1 MTEVRIEPHFDAWRD
16 AARHL
21 LLQHRPP
28 GRVLWVEQ
36 SAAASQ
42 SLLPGLAEAV
52 PNADAAI
59 LRVAKRGGVRVP
71 KSFLDIARRVACHR
85 DPNRWALL
93 YRALWRLV
101 TSEPDLLA
109 DAADPDIRQLI
120 LLDGHVRRDVHK
132 MRAFVRFRKLPPAP
146 AGSAAGGG
154 GGDDEGAG
162 EGGEGRERFVA
173 WYEPDHRILRLAAPF
188 FAERFASLNWA
199 ILTPHESACFDGTD
213 VRFGP
218 PPDRPPRNLADDL
231 EHLWCTYYAA
241 VFNPARVKTAA
252 MKREMPRR
260 FWKNLPETAQIDTLL
275 ATSRTPTAATPPQ
288 PASAQPFV
296 PTGPHLTLP
305 QLRDALPACRG
316 CTLCTN
322 GTAPVP
328 GEGPPDARIMLV
340 GEQPGDT
347 EADAG
352 RPFIGPAGQVLD
364 RALADAG
371 LRRQDLYVTNAVKH
385 FHFEPRGRRRIHV
398 RPSAR
403 EVHACR
409 PWIEAERD
417 LLRPRAV
424 VALGT
429 TAAHAM
435 LGPQLHLPTLRG
447 QLLGDTEWAY
457 AWLATHHP
465 SAILR
470 AQDPARQ
477 VQLYDEL
484 VAHLRLAAHAAARP
498 D

>member
-36 SAAASQ
+36 SAAATQ
-42 SLLPGLAEAV
+42 PLLPGLAKTAHT
-52 PNADAAI
+52 PDAAV

-71 KSFLDIARRVACHR
+71 RSFLDIARRVACHR
-85 DPNRWALL
+85 DPNRWTLL
-93 YRALWRLV
+93 YRVLWRLV

-109 DAADPDIRQLI
+109 DAADPDIRQLT

-132 MRAFVRFRKLPPAP
+132 MHAFVRFRKLPPDP
-146 AGSAAGGG
+146 DGSS
-154 GGDDEGAG
+154 GGDGTGVAG
-162 EGGEGRERFVA
+162 GRERFIA

-218 PPDRPPRNLADDL
+218 PPQRPPRDLADDL
-231 EHLWCTYYAA
+231 EQLWCTYYAA

-252 MKREMPRR
+252 MTRQMPRR

-275 ATSRTPTAATPPQ
+275 AAPAALATAPTTTAAASPQ
-288 PASAQPFV
+288 PASAQPFI
-296 PTGPHLTLP
+296 PTGPRLTLP

-371 LRRQDLYVTNAVKH
+371 LRRQHLYLTNAVKH
-385 FHFEPRGRRRIHV
+385 FHFEPRGHRRIHV

-409 PWIEAERD
+409 PWLEAERT
-417 LLRPRAV
+417 LLRPRVV

-435 LGPQLHLPTLRG
+435 LGPQLHLPSLRG

-465 SAILR
+465 SSILR

-477 VQLYDEL
+477 AQLYDEL
-484 VAHLRLAAHAAARP
+484 VAHLRLAADAAARP